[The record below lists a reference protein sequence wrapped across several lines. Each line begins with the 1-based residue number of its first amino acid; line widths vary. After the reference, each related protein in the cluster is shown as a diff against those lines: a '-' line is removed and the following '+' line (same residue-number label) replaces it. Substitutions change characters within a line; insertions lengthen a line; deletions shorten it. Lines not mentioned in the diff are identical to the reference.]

1 MTILEKIKAHTQAV
15 LSNQVPDDL
24 TICPRCHQNPPL
36 FKLHD
41 VRQRNF
47 RVIIENLVHLL
58 QGLLARWKCT
68 LCGHCFT
75 WYPDFAIAYK
85 RYVKDSIVKLTRK
98 YVEDDKMTYNQAVQ
112 HQSSLIAY
120 ATDKGIQEPSLAGST
135 VHRWLSWIGG
145 TLKAPLTR
153 ALELIRQKDPSCNL
167 FRQVHP
173 IAAQKYRSQ
182 KRRSILDS
190 AIRLLTAEG
199 VYNSLFG
206 QSIFPRFATRFSSG

>member
-1 MTILEKIKAHTQAV
+1 MTILEKIEAHRQAV
-15 LSNQVPDDL
+15 LSSQVPEDL
-24 TICPRCHQNPPL
+24 TTCPRCHQRPPV

-75 WYPDFAIAYK
+75 WYPDFALPYK

-98 YVEDDKMTYNQAVQ
+98 YVEHDKITYNKAVQ

-120 ATDKGIQEPSLAGST
+120 NSDKGIQEPCLAGST

-153 ALELIRQKDPSCNL
+153 TLDLIRQKDPSCSI
-167 FRQVHP
+167 FRQLRP
-173 IAAQKYRSQ
+173 LAPTKYRSQ
-182 KRRSILDS
+182 KRRTILDS
-190 AIRLLTAEG
+190 AMRFFAAEV
-199 VYNSLFG
+199 VYNSLFAL
-206 QSIFPRFATRFSSG
+206 SIFPRFATRFSSG

>member
-1 MTILEKIKAHTQAV
+1 MTILEEIEAHRQAV
-15 LSNQVPDDL
+15 LSSQVPEDL
-24 TICPRCHQNPPL
+24 ITCPRCHQRPPM

-75 WYPDFAIAYK
+75 WYPDFAIPYK
-85 RYVKDSIVKLTRK
+85 RYVKDSIVKLSRK
-98 YVEDDKMTYNQAVQ
+98 YVEHDKITYNQAVQ
-112 HQSSLIAY
+112 HQPSLIAY
-120 ATDKGIQEPSLAGST
+120 KTDKGIEETSLASST

-173 IAAQKYRSQ
+173 IAAHKYRSQ

-206 QSIFPRFATRFSSG
+206 QSIFPRFATGFSSG